1 MIEKINNFLK
11 SYDQL
16 SGNIKSKKLQNN
28 SFAIAEIKSTINLDI
43 SYDCLTSENYVE
55 LFQISMSIKELLE
68 KENEIRGFFEKNNNP
83 LKESFYDF
91 YQAYLDVQYDKKVDS
106 NLNKLKFKNFLFNL
120 YEEGN

>member
-1 MIEKINNFLK
+1 MIEKINSFLK

-28 SFAIAEIKSTINLDI
+28 TFAIEEIKSTINLDI
-43 SYDCLTSENYVE
+43 SYDCLISENYVE
-55 LFQISMSIKELLE
+55 LFQISMSIKELMK
-68 KENEIRGFFEKNNNP
+68 KENEIRDFFEKNNNP

-91 YQAYLDVQYDKKVDS
+91 YQAYLDIKYDKKVDN
-106 NLNKLKFKNFLFNL
+106 NLNKSKFKNFLFNI